1 MMLRFVS
8 TRCFISILLTQRS
21 SHVGG
26 IVARP
31 TSSHKK
37 IQCGDGGGGVGA
49 VGVHHRTRGPS
60 IDQCFVCCHNLL
72 KESQKKMCALI
83 FSFTHLPHQGRREPP
98 SARANNTL
106 RVARLVIAPTLS
118 HPDERVALC
127 TDDVCSECTAK
138 RVQQTDGRRGF
149 HSHCA
154 VPFWSDI
161 QHKRERWDEG
171 GKKGDNAMPT

>member
-1 MMLRFVS
+1 
-8 TRCFISILLTQRS
+8 
-21 SHVGG
+21 VGG

-31 TSSHKK
+31 TSGHKK
-37 IQCGDGGGGVGA
+37 VQCGDGGGGVGA
-49 VGVHHRTRGPS
+49 VGRPSSNKRTIHRSIVLPQFVERVTRENVRTHLF
-60 IDQCFVCCHNLL
+60 IH
-72 KESQKKMCALI
+72 
-83 FSFTHLPHQGRREPP
+83 THLPHQERREPP
-98 SARANNTL
+98 SASANNTL
-106 RVARLVIAPTLS
+106 RVARIVITPTLS

-138 RVQQTDGRRGF
+138 RVEGPTGDEVF

-171 GKKGDNAMPT
+171 GKKG